1 MQYPWSSVYS
11 EPSAIPPYPFVSHQ
25 APDLIALLHSDMSY
39 QNLRLTTSQ
48 KIGTI
53 TIHRPDK
60 LNALNSATIDDL
72 DRAIDVLVSSPEVDG
87 IILTGAGRA
96 FVAGADI
103 AELAA
108 LDSNGAHALS
118 RRGQAVFAKFEA
130 SHKPVL
136 AAVNG
141 FALGGGCELAMA
153 CHVRIA
159 SDLAKFGQPEVK
171 LGFIPGYGGTQ
182 RLPRLVGPGHAAQL
196 LLTGEIIDA
205 AEAARIGLV
214 NRVVP
219 AAELMTAAET
229 MMTQMLA
236 NAPQALSR
244 ILDAIRRAADAPPS
258 ALYDLESASFASLA
272 DTEDAREGTDAFLAK
287 RSPRFTGR

>member
-1 MQYPWSSVYS
+1 
-11 EPSAIPPYPFVSHQ
+11 
-25 APDLIALLHSDMSY
+25 MSY
-39 QNLRLTTSQ
+39 ENLRVSVSDRV
-48 KIGTI
+48 GTI

-60 LNALNSATIDDL
+60 LNALNSATIDEL
-72 DRAIDVLVSSPEVDG
+72 DRAIGALVSAPEVGG
-87 IILTGAGRA
+87 ILVTGAGRA

-103 AELAA
+103 GELAA
-108 LDSNGAHALS
+108 LDGHGAFALS
-118 RRGQAVFAKFEA
+118 RRGQEVFARFEA

-196 LLTGEIIDA
+196 LLSGEIIDA

-219 AAELMTAAET
+219 AAELMAVSEGLLR
-229 MMTQMLA
+229 QMLE
-236 NAPQALSR
+236 NAPLALSR
-244 ILDAIRRAADAPPS
+244 ILDGIRRGVDAPPS
-258 ALYDLESASFASLA
+258 QLYDLESAAFSSLA
-272 DTEDAREGTDAFLAK
+272 DSGDAREGTAAFLGK
-287 RSPRFTGR
+287 RAPRFTGR

>member
-1 MQYPWSSVYS
+1 M
-11 EPSAIPPYPFVSHQ
+11 PYE
-25 APDLIALLHSDMSY
+25 
-39 QNLRLTTSQ
+39 NLRVSVADG
-48 KIGTI
+48 IGTL

-60 LNALNSATIDDL
+60 LNALNSATIDEL
-72 DRAIDVLVSSPEVDG
+72 DRAIVALVSEPEVSG
-87 IILTGAGRA
+87 IIVTGAGRA

-108 LDSNGAHALS
+108 LDAGGARELS
-118 RRGQAVFAKFEA
+118 RRGQEVFSRFES
-130 SHKPVL
+130 SHKPVI

-153 CHVRIA
+153 CHIRLA

-171 LGFIPGYGGTQ
+171 LGLIPGYGGTQ

-205 AEAARIGLV
+205 TEAARIGLV

-219 AAELMTAAET
+219 AADLMAAAESLMRQIMAT
-229 MMTQMLA
+229 APLA
-236 NAPQALSR
+236 QAR
-244 ILDAIRRAADAPPS
+244 ILDAIRRAPDAPSS
-258 ALYDLESASFASLA
+258 ALFDLESSGFTKLA
-272 DTEDAREGTDAFLAK
+272 GTEDAREGTAAFLEK
-287 RSPRFTGR
+287 RTPRFTGR

>member
-1 MQYPWSSVYS
+1 
-11 EPSAIPPYPFVSHQ
+11 
-25 APDLIALLHSDMSY
+25 MSY
-39 QNLRLTTSQ
+39 DNLRVAAADR
-48 KIGTI
+48 IGTI

-60 LNALNSATIDDL
+60 LNALNAATIDDL
-72 DRAIDVLVSSPEVDG
+72 DRAIDELVTSPDVDG
-87 IILTGAGRA
+87 IIVTGAGRA

-108 LDSNGAHALS
+108 LDANGAHALS

-130 SHKPVL
+130 SHKPVV

-159 SDLAKFGQPEVK
+159 GDLAKFGQPEVK

-205 AEAARIGLV
+205 HEAARIGLV
-214 NRVVP
+214 NRVVA
-219 AAELMTAAET
+219 AAELMSVTEAI
-229 MMTQMLA
+229 MKQMLG
-236 NAPQALSR
+236 NAPQALAR
-244 ILDAIRRAADAPPS
+244 ILDAIRRGADAPPS
-258 ALYDLESASFASLA
+258 ALYDLESAYFSSLA
-272 DTEDAREGTDAFLAK
+272 DSDDAREGTTAFLGK
-287 RSPRFTGR
+287 RTPRFTGR

>member
-1 MQYPWSSVYS
+1 M
-11 EPSAIPPYPFVSHQ
+11 A
-25 APDLIALLHSDMSY
+25 Y
-39 QNLRLTTSQ
+39 QNLLLDVTDRVATLTVN
-48 KIGTI
+48 
-53 TIHRPDK
+53 RPDK
-60 LNALNSATIDDL
+60 LNALNRATIEEL
-72 DRAIDVLVSSPEVDG
+72 DAAIGHLVSRSDVGG

-108 LDSNGAHALS
+108 LSPPEGLALS
-118 RRGQAVFAKFEA
+118 RRGQEVFARFEA
-130 SHKPVL
+130 SPKPVL

-159 SDLAKFGQPEVK
+159 SDTARFGQPEVK
-171 LGFIPGYGGTQ
+171 LGLIPGYGGTA

-196 LLTGEIIDA
+196 LMTGEIIDA

-219 AAELMTAAET
+219 AAELAEVALGLVR
-229 MMTQMLA
+229 QVLA
-236 NAPQALSR
+236 NGPLAVARVLE
-244 ILDAIRRAADAPPS
+244 AIRGAVDAPPAS
-258 ALYDLESASFASLA
+258 AYEREASAFSGLFASA
-272 DTEDAREGTDAFLAK
+272 DMREGTAAFLGK
-287 RSPRFTGR
+287 RAPDFTGA

>member
-1 MQYPWSSVYS
+1 
-11 EPSAIPPYPFVSHQ
+11 
-25 APDLIALLHSDMSY
+25 MSY
-39 QNLRLTTSQ
+39 ENLRISVAGRIARLTV
-48 KIGTI
+48 
-53 TIHRPDK
+53 HRPDK
-60 LNALNSATIDDL
+60 LNALNRATIDEL
-72 DRAIDVLVSSPEVDG
+72 DRAIEELGASPDVDG
-87 IILTGAGRA
+87 IIVTGEGRA

-108 LDSNGAHALS
+108 LDSADAYALS
-118 RRGQAVFAKFEA
+118 QRGQEVFARFEA
-130 SHKPVL
+130 SPKPVI

-159 SDLAKFGQPEVK
+159 ADTARFGQPEVK

-219 AAELMTAAET
+219 IAELLSVTEALLQ
-229 MMTQMLA
+229 QMIA
-236 NAPQALSR
+236 NAPVALSR
-244 ILDAIRRAADAPPS
+244 ILDAIRRSVDAPTT
-258 ALYDLESASFASLA
+258 ATYALESATFSELA
-272 DTEDAREGTDAFLAK
+272 GTEDVREGTAAFLEK
-287 RSPRFTGR
+287 RTPHFSRR

>member
-1 MQYPWSSVYS
+1 
-11 EPSAIPPYPFVSHQ
+11 
-25 APDLIALLHSDMSY
+25 MSY
-39 QNLRLTTSQ
+39 ENLRVSVSDR
-48 KIGTI
+48 IGTL

-60 LNALNSATIDDL
+60 LNALNRATIEEL
-72 DRAIDVLVSSPEVDG
+72 DVAIGALTASPEVGG
-87 IILTGAGRA
+87 IIVTGAGRA

-108 LDSNGAHALS
+108 LDPAGARALS
-118 RRGQAVFAKFEA
+118 RRGQQVFARFEA
-130 SHKPVL
+130 SDKPVI

-153 CHVRIA
+153 CHIRIA

-171 LGFIPGYGGTQ
+171 LGLIPGYGGTQ

-205 AEAARIGLV
+205 QEASRIGLV

-219 AAELMTAAET
+219 GAELMSAVEAL
-229 MMTQMLA
+229 MKQMLA
-236 NAPQALSR
+236 NAPVALTR
-244 ILDAIRRAADAPPS
+244 ILDGIRRTADAPTT
-258 ALYDLESASFASLA
+258 AVYDLESLNFSLLA
-272 DTEDAREGTDAFLAK
+272 GTEDAREGTAAFLDK
-287 RSPRFTGR
+287 RTPRFSGR

>member
-1 MQYPWSSVYS
+1 MCWC
-11 EPSAIPPYPFVSHQ
+11 
-25 APDLIALLHSDMSY
+25 
-39 QNLRLTTSQ
+39 R
-48 KIGTI
+48 
-53 TIHRPDK
+53 HRR
-60 LNALNSATIDDL
+60 ST
-72 DRAIDVLVSSPEVDG
+72 
-87 IILTGAGRA
+87 
-96 FVAGADI
+96 
-103 AELAA
+103 
-108 LDSNGAHALS
+108 
-118 RRGQAVFAKFEA
+118 
-130 SHKPVL
+130 
-136 AAVNG
+136 
-141 FALGGGCELAMA
+141 
-153 CHVRIA
+153 
-159 SDLAKFGQPEVK
+159 
-171 LGFIPGYGGTQ
+171 
-182 RLPRLVGPGHAAQL
+182 
-196 LLTGEIIDA
+196 